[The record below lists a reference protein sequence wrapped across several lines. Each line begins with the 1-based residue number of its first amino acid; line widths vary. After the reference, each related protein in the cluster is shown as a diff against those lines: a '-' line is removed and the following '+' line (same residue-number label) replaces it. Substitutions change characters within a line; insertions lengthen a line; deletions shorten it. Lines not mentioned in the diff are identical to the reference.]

1 MLLHFPTVDEFEAIT
16 ESLRRQRKDLTDQS
30 DLTATS
36 SGETKKL
43 LERIEELRAR
53 SEKNERLMRESAERS
68 EQNKR

>member
-1 MLLHFPTVDEFEAIT
+1 VDDFEAIA

-30 DLTATS
+30 DLNATS

-68 EQNKR
+68 EEKKR

>member
-1 MLLHFPTVDEFEAIT
+1 MDEFEVIA
-16 ESLRRQRKDLTDQS
+16 ESLRRQRKDLSDQS

-68 EQNKR
+68 EQNKRP